1 MSTACGYSAPALND
15 KLRLWVGCS
24 FCDKWTLAPVK
35 KSCLSVSPP
44 ALVPL
49 SWWLLRWLTLP
60 LFVSFPSLHLARS
73 LWLSEAQLCV
83 VRDHILLTLL
93 QEFWYISSLIDFLS
107 SAVFFFFFY
116 RPLPPLP
123 SPSFFLTKS
132 VSSLIPYKHT
142 NRISI
147 SQEGEERGESKKVR
161 GRDKITFSIRV
172 NSEKMSTNK

>member
-1 MSTACGYSAPALND
+1 MSTACGYSAPALMD
-15 KLRLWVGCS
+15 KLRLWVGCC
-24 FCDKWTLAPVK
+24 FCDKWTLAPLK

-49 SWWLLRWLTLP
+49 SWWLLRSLTLP

-107 SAVFFFFFY
+107 SAVFFFFFIAHS
-116 RPLPPLP
+116 LP
-123 SPSFFLTKS
+123 FHRHR
-132 VSSLIPYKHT
+132 SSSQNQFHLSSHT
-142 NRISI
+142 NILTEFLLVR
-147 SQEGEERGESKKVR
+147 RGNR
-161 GRDKITFSIRV
+161 GARARK
-172 NSEKMSTNK
+172 